1 MRLAKDVFSYPSWI
15 IHSREGVP
23 SLISQA
29 HRVKPDHVQL
39 IIANGRTLELTQ
51 KKLYGCSDSAGK
63 EVELFVDGVLSFAIN
78 VSIRYV
84 EYEDAIAQ
92 ASWSRPYVTAFIEGQ
107 WEADILKISQQQIAI
122 DRDFSAKA
130 GADRMQRS
138 RERFGL

>member
-1 MRLAKDVFSYPSWI
+1 
-15 IHSREGVP
+15 
-23 SLISQA
+23 LITTGNSTSNKISVA
-29 HRVKPDHVQL
+29 YFL
-39 IIANGRTLELTQ
+39 TLGASFQNSHTQ